1 MLYLLHKWLLRRPEW
16 LHCPHVCRFCDFK
29 YDCHIKTDYTQWKE
43 LKKHGTH
50 KRLHVKNSKQ
60 DSIR

>member
-16 LHCPHVCRFCDFK
+16 LHCLHVCRFCKFRFDCDIKADFK
-29 YDCHIKTDYTQWKE
+29 AWKE
-43 LKKHGTH
+43 QTHGTH

>member
-16 LHCPHVCRFCDFK
+16 LHCPHVCCFCKFRFDCDIKDDFK
-29 YDCHIKTDYTQWKE
+29 AWKE
-43 LKKHGTH
+43 QTHGTH

-60 DSIR
+60 DCIR